1 MRKDIIGSQ
10 ADVARQILEALGRIE
25 QLTALTVPP
34 GVQPPDVYG
43 RPMSDWQ
50 QVIAMGICACIP
62 AAPILARQV
71 VIGPTGNDL
80 LIRNESNPYVP
91 VTVVN
96 EDLAQWIWVGPR
108 GVLQTAGDVIIPL
121 DKEHY
126 VLGKGQELYARC
138 AFATTNVS
146 VVEGGNLYANFI
158 AQLAP
163 PGG

>member
-1 MRKDIIGSQ
+1 MGKNIIGSQ
-10 ADVARQILEALGRIE
+10 ADEVRLLLEALGRIE
-25 QLTALTVPP
+25 SLIALSVPP
-34 GVQPPDVYG
+34 GELPPDVYG

-50 QVIAMGICACIP
+50 QVIAMGICASLP
-62 AAPILARQV
+62 AAPINCRQV
-71 VIGPTGNDL
+71 VISPTGNDL
-80 LIRNESNPYVP
+80 LIRNEGNPYVP

-96 EDLAQWIWVGPR
+96 EDLAQWIWVGPK
-108 GVLQTAGDVIIPL
+108 GVLQTAGDIIIPL
-121 DKEHY
+121 DKENY